1 MGYSLPRKLI
11 VKGFISFLL
20 SLMVVIYPALCFSQ
34 SQDTTSHRGMNS
46 QIKDESPIRTSQ
58 DRPDDRILE
67 NSESF
72 DTADDNSISENA
84 SLNKQQ
90 RIAPVISFATQSLS
104 VSEGDGSIAIGV
116 ELIEANNISVE
127 VAVVYLSGP
136 SSASA
141 SDISG
146 FKRHTLRFDET
157 DPPGTIKEISILIA
171 DDSEYEDGE
180 TAVFRLQDITAGTIV
195 GPAQLDVTIH
205 DNDTP
210 DIIINEVY
218 ADVGEGFGDA
228 NGDGLANSIQDQ
240 FVEIVNNAGNSVDL
254 SGWRLSD
261 ALETRYVFPAGT
273 ILPAG
278 RAAVI
283 FGGGSPSGYFG
294 GAEVF
299 IADGLELDN
308 TGESIEL
315 SDEKGNPVAEFAFSA
330 SGSDG
335 ESITRNTDISGTR
348 TVKHS
353 EASNSGRAFF
363 SPGTRIDGT
372 SFGSRFAVNIRGNE
386 GWRLISTPAKNTT
399 FADLFGSYQMQPV
412 PGSNSQHEGGTIYEW
427 DAKEGTFKVIEDLSN
442 EMKAGKGYAIYLFE
456 DNDPNLAGVQ
466 GGFPKMIA
474 TNEPENNNSVPVTIS
489 SVDSDNSNNISD
501 GEGWNL
507 LGNPFGVKISVDGVL
522 ASLRNALKVEDRDY
536 DVNGNIYVWDPAANG
551 GNGDYIV
558 LEENSNKTIAPFQ
571 AFWIRTTNITHSSDL
586 TVNALLE
593 RNKVL
598 ATAGNRLYKESNSQ
612 EFGFELYLGNGNIY
626 DDYQLVFNNQG
637 GIELDR
643 YDAFKLSP
651 LSFGA
656 ISLYS
661 SLGENDLMKNVLPS
675 DLATNIEIPLHF
687 EAGDRQSLSFSW
699 QGLGSI
705 PDNWQLTLFDRKLNK
720 EINLRSVSDYSF
732 TIPVEEDK
740 NRLPNETQEPQL
752 RKTINEGEQPRFVL
766 TVSPGVSEQAN
777 STDIPES
784 VKLNPNYPNPFN
796 PTTTISFE
804 LKEESEVLLS
814 IWNIVGQRVVTLVD
828 GMREAGEHTATW
840 NASEMPS
847 GIYIAQLEVGGEV
860 FIRKMT
866 LIK

>member
-1 MGYSLPRKLI
+1 M
-11 VKGFISFLL
+11 L
-20 SLMVVIYPALCFSQ
+20 SLIVVIYPTLCFSQ
-34 SQDTTSHRGMNS
+34 SQDTTAQQSFNS
-46 QIKDESPIRTSQ
+46 NIEGDIPIRTSG
-58 DRPDDRILE
+58 DGPDDQILE
-67 NSESF
+67 NRESI
-72 DTADDNSISENA
+72 DKADDNSILEKA
-84 SLNKQQ
+84 SLKKQQ
-90 RIAPVISFATQSLS
+90 RIVPVISFATRSLS
-104 VSEGDGSIAIGV
+104 VSEGDGSVAIRV
-116 ELIEANNISVE
+116 ELKEANNSSLE
-127 VAVVYLSGP
+127 VAVAYLQGP
-136 SSASA
+136 STASA
-141 SDISG
+141 SDISD
-146 FKRHTLRFDET
+146 FKRQILRFDET
-157 DPPGTIKEISILIA
+157 DPSGTVKEIRILIA
-171 DDSEYEDGE
+171 DDSEYENSE
-180 TAVFRLQDITAGTIV
+180 IAVFRLQDITAGTIG
-195 GPAQLDVTIH
+195 GPAQLDMTIH

-218 ADVGEGFGDA
+218 ADAGEVYGDA
-228 NGDGLANSIQDQ
+228 NGDGVVNPIQDQ
-240 FVEIVNNAGNSVDL
+240 FVEIVNNAENSVDL
-254 SGWRLSD
+254 SGWRVSD

-273 ILPAG
+273 VLPSG

-299 IADGLELDN
+299 TADGLDLDN
-308 TGESIEL
+308 TRESIEL
-315 SDEKGNPVAEFAFSA
+315 SDEKGNPVAEFVFSG

-335 ESITRNTDISGTR
+335 ESITRTTDISGTL

-372 SFGSRFAVNIRGNE
+372 SFGSRFAVSIRGNE
-386 GWRLISTPAKNTT
+386 GWRLISSPTNNTT
-399 FADLFGSYQMQPV
+399 FADLFGSIRMQAAPA
-412 PGSNSQHEGGTIYEW
+412 SNSQNERATIYQWDAEGGS
-427 DAKEGTFKVIEDLSN
+427 FKAIDDLSK
-442 EMKAGKGYAIYLFE
+442 EMEAGKGYAVYLFE

-474 TNEPENNNSVPVTIS
+474 TNEPENNNSVSVTIS
-489 SVDSDNSNNISD
+489 SEDSDNSNNISD

-522 ASLRNALKVEDRDY
+522 ASVRNALKVEDRDY
-536 DVNGNIYVWDPAANG
+536 DVNGNVYVWEPAANG
-551 GNGDYIV
+551 GNGDYIA

-571 AFWIRTTNITHSSDL
+571 AFWIRTTNIANSSAF
-586 TVNALLE
+586 TINALLE
-593 RNKVL
+593 RNKVI
-598 ATAGNRLYKESNSQ
+598 ATAGNRLYKESNSKD
-612 EFGFELYLGNGNIY
+612 FGIELYLGNGNIY

-651 LSFGA
+651 LSSDA

-661 SLGENDLMKNVLPS
+661 SLGENYLMKNVLPS
-675 DLATNIEIPLHF
+675 DLSTTIEIPLHF
-687 EAGDRQSLSFSW
+687 DAGDRQSLSFSW
-699 QGLGSI
+699 QGLGSV
-705 PDNWQLTLFDRKLNK
+705 PDNWQLTLFDRNLDK
-720 EINLRSVSDYSF
+720 EINIRSVSDYSF

-740 NRLPNETQEPQL
+740 NRLSNDSKEPQL
-752 RKTINEGEQPRFVL
+752 MKTISEGEQPRFVL
-766 TVSPGVSEQAN
+766 TVSPGVSEQVN

-847 GIYIAQLEVGGEV
+847 GIYIAQLEVGGKV